1 MLIVLRFINLIL
13 PSMSLILQLLAVVTH
28 SRSSSQFTL
37 RARYQF
43 TEIVNKTALN
53 VEQLLSLTG
62 AMQSVP
68 RILLYVVIELLTVG

>member
-13 PSMSLILQLLAVVTH
+13 LSMSLILRLLAIATH

-43 TEIVNKTALN
+43 TEIFNKTTLN

-68 RILLYVVIELLTVG
+68 RILLYVVIELLTVD